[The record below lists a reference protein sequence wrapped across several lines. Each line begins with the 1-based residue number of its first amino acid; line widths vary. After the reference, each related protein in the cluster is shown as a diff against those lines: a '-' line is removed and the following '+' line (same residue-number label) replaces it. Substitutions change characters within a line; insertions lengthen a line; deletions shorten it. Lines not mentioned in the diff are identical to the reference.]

1 MSTLELDGD
10 TRRQLEELKY
20 RYLRGIDTKDW
31 DLVADTLC
39 EDVVGE
45 WSGGALHFE
54 GRDAVLGFFTDAMG
68 RESFLSAHRVSHPEL
83 ARTGERT
90 ATGIWALTDQLVD
103 RQWEFLLF
111 GACFY
116 HDEYRLDPDDRWRIF
131 RTGYQRTFEHVTPL
145 ASLPGWKLTASGW
158 ENDGKSS
165 LV

>member
-1 MSTLELDGD
+1 MTEPILDEA
-10 TRRQLEELKY
+10 TRRELEELKY

-39 EDVVGE
+39 EDIVGE

-54 GRDAVLGFFTDAMG
+54 GRTAVMAFFTDAMG
-68 RESFLSAHRVSHPEL
+68 RESFLSAHRATQPEL

-90 ATGIWALTDQLVD
+90 ATGIWALTDHLVD
-103 RQWEFLLF
+103 RQWEFLLQ

-116 HDEYRLDPDDRWRIF
+116 HDEYRLDPDDRWRIA
-131 RTGYQRTFEHVTPL
+131 RTGYRRTFEHVTPL
-145 ASLPGWKLTASGW
+145 SDLPGWRLTASGW
-158 ENDGKSS
+158 DNDGRSS